1 MRPGSFLKVPDQSL
15 RVDFVPDVI
24 IMSRRIFQSLV
35 VILTALPVIG
45 LRAATPVFEKD
56 IRPILKAQCF
66 QCHGEAGETKGGLDV
81 RLRRFIAK
89 GGESGPAIVPGAPA
103 KSHLLELVKAGKMPK
118 GKARLS
124 DAQIATLEAWI
135 AGGAP
140 TVRTEPETLGPEHAF
155 TDEERAW
162 WSLQPVKKPAV
173 PALTG
178 LENPV
183 DAFLAKAMREKH
195 LDFSPEADPVTLLRR
210 LTFDLTGLPPTPE
223 EVDTF
228 LNETKRDAGAAYV
241 AAVDRLL
248 GTPAYGERWGRHWLD
263 VAGYADSDG
272 FTERDLERKEAYRY
286 RDYVIASL
294 NADKPYDEFVREQ
307 LAGDEIAARE
317 GLNANSPTAA
327 ERERYA
333 TLLKA
338 TGFLR
343 MAPDG
348 TGVQNDVAARN
359 ACVSDT
365 LKIVGTSL
373 YGLTV
378 GCAQCHD
385 HRYDPITQAD
395 YYRLRA
401 VFEPGFDTK
410 NWRAPGSRLVSLQT
424 KEQKAEA
431 DRIEEEAKKI
441 DAVRLEKQE
450 AFITEVLDK
459 ELAKA
464 EEADRGALRAAYR
477 EVAAKRTPEQ
487 TALLKKYPR
496 VNQLSAGSLYLYDT
510 TYQTKHADELKKLT
524 AEATEVRATK
534 PLGDFVQAFTEV
546 PKPPNAIPATFV
558 FHRGDPEQPKEAV
571 RPSDLTVLAGWRA
584 VEIPENDTTLSS
596 SGRRLAFAERLTDGK
611 HPLLARVLVNRVWMH
626 HFGKGLVAS
635 AGDFGALGEKP
646 SHPELLD
653 WLACDFV
660 ENGWSLKSLHRRL
673 LLTRAYR
680 QSSRREGGRET
691 IDPDNRLLSRQNV
704 RRLEAE
710 TLRDALLSVSGK
722 LNPNLAGQPVP
733 VMYNEEGQ
741 VVIGVDTTDTAGRQT
756 GKFIGLNGEENR
768 RSIYVQVRRT
778 RPLEMFAA
786 FDAPSMMEAN
796 CDTRPVTTVSP
807 QSLLLMNNTGMRE
820 YAQDFAVRLQQE
832 CGTDVAR
839 QVDRAWR
846 LSYSRPPAEE
856 DLKAAVGFVTAQ
868 TAHYYE
874 HPAKLERVT
883 GPAEKDNAA
892 PDLLGLTAL
901 CHALVSANEFLY
913 VD

>member
-1 MRPGSFLKVPDQSL
+1 
-15 RVDFVPDVI
+15 
-24 IMSRRIFQSLV
+24 MSRRIFQSLV

-162 WSLQPVKKPAV
+162 WSLQPVKRPAV

-487 TALLKKYPR
+487 IALLKKYPR

-524 AEATEVRATK
+524 AEATEVR
-534 PLGDFVQAFTEV
+534 
-546 PKPPNAIPATFV
+546 PPN
-558 FHRGDPEQPKEAV
+558 R
-571 RPSDLTVLAGWRA
+571 
-584 VEIPENDTTLSS
+584 
-596 SGRRLAFAERLTDGK
+596 
-611 HPLLARVLVNRVWMH
+611 
-626 HFGKGLVAS
+626 
-635 AGDFGALGEKP
+635 
-646 SHPELLD
+646 
-653 WLACDFV
+653 
-660 ENGWSLKSLHRRL
+660 
-673 LLTRAYR
+673 
-680 QSSRREGGRET
+680 
-691 IDPDNRLLSRQNV
+691 
-704 RRLEAE
+704 
-710 TLRDALLSVSGK
+710 
-722 LNPNLAGQPVP
+722 
-733 VMYNEEGQ
+733 
-741 VVIGVDTTDTAGRQT
+741 
-756 GKFIGLNGEENR
+756 
-768 RSIYVQVRRT
+768 
-778 RPLEMFAA
+778 
-786 FDAPSMMEAN
+786 
-796 CDTRPVTTVSP
+796 
-807 QSLLLMNNTGMRE
+807 
-820 YAQDFAVRLQQE
+820 
-832 CGTDVAR
+832 
-839 QVDRAWR
+839 
-846 LSYSRPPAEE
+846 
-856 DLKAAVGFVTAQ
+856 
-868 TAHYYE
+868 
-874 HPAKLERVT
+874 
-883 GPAEKDNAA
+883 
-892 PDLLGLTAL
+892 
-901 CHALVSANEFLY
+901 
-913 VD
+913 